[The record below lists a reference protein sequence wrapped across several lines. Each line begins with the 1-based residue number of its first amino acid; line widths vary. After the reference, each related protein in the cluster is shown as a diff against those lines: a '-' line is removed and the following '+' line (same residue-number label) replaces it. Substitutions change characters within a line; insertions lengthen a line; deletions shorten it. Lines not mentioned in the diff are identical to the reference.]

1 MTTAPG
7 FVRRITK
14 GGVKTL
20 RGLLGIEGVGQT
32 LEPVESVSLC
42 ISVVLVYSSENNPM
56 HIYYLHTYLSTT
68 YNYML
73 EHATQGF
80 YLCARCTVE
89 PRLKIRKYVVL
100 SVSHV

>member
-68 YNYML
+68 TCLNTR
-73 EHATQGF
+73 HKDST
-80 YLCARCTVE
+80 
-89 PRLKIRKYVVL
+89 YVHIVL
-100 SVSHV
+100 